1 MCAAAGLLGSKL
13 PIHTPTT
20 ALVESASGGRSLD
33 QTFKESTVAGKLYT
47 KLNPKIPQGTTPASQ
62 KKAKV
67 KTSKAH
73 IKRTG
78 GGLRAN
84 NTGIKTTGLQL
95 T

>member
-1 MCAAAGLLGSKL
+1 MCAAAGLMGSKL

-20 ALVESASGGRSLD
+20 AAVEYASGGRSPD
-33 QTFKESTVAGKLYT
+33 QTFKESTVAGKILS
-47 KLNPKIPQGTTPASQ
+47 PKISQGTTPASQ

-67 KTSKAH
+67 KTSKGH

-84 NTGIKTTGLQL
+84 NTKINTTGLQL